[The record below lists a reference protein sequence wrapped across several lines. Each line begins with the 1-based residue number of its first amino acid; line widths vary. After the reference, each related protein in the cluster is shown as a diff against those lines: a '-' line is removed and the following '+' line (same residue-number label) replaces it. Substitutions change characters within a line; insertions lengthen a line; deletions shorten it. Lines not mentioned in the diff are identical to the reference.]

1 MVQTPSRLPQK
12 KPPKEETPWGASFS
26 RRYFSEEPCP
36 TPPPYRPD
44 PLKPEGLRGPLEF
57 LPFSTSKQ
65 RSLRLAPL
73 KSGPYTSP
81 SDLAQVVLLK
91 KSAEVVVTSSSHPDS
106 SEHPPIP
113 NFIDGKWAASR
124 ATDFLPVTD
133 PATGERLG
141 TTPLSPAGDVEAAV
155 DAANKA
161 FPAWR
166 STPAVDR
173 ARVLFRLKALLDEHH
188 EELARTLTTEHGKIL
203 PETMG
208 EVRRGIENV
217 EHACGIPTLM
227 MGETLEDIAPGIDCE
242 TIRQPLGVFGIITP
256 YNFPVMI
263 PLWFWPYAVATGNTV
278 VLKPS
283 EQDPLTHQR
292 IVELATEAGLPP
304 GVLNVVHGGRE
315 AVTTLVEHPDVRGI
329 SFVGSSDTA
338 RFLYAKAAQEGKRVQ
353 ALGGAK
359 NFMVVLPDAD
369 FDRTN
374 AALMDSVFGS
384 TGQRCLAGS
393 VLVGV
398 GDAYDPMKE
407 RLMDSASSFRIGNGL
422 EEGVQMGPLVS
433 RPHRDK
439 VVELIGEGT
448 REGPTLLLD
457 GRGASVPDHP
467 EGHWIGPSVFEGVR
481 PDMMLGN
488 EEIFGPVAGLARVKT
503 ADEAVK
509 LMHQVHY
516 GNSTGIFTSSGKA
529 AREFRY
535 NAGISM
541 IGVNIGVAAPM
552 AFFPFG
558 GSRTSFYGDL
568 KAQGKDAIDF
578 YTDKRVVISRW

>member
-1 MVQTPSRLPQK
+1 MSSSLSGKPSD
-12 KPPKEETPWGASFS
+12 
-26 RRYFSEEPCP
+26 
-36 TPPPYRPD
+36 PPP
-44 PLKPEGLRGPLEF
+44 
-57 LPFSTSKQ
+57 
-65 RSLRLAPL
+65 
-73 KSGPYTSP
+73 
-81 SDLAQVVLLK
+81 V
-91 KSAEVVVTSSSHPDS
+91 
-106 SEHPPIP
+106 P
-113 NFIDGKWAASR
+113 NFIDGAWTASN
-124 ATDFLPVTD
+124 ADSFLPITN
-133 PATGERLG
+133 PATGQRLG
-141 TTPLSPAGDVEAAV
+141 TTPLSPASDVAAAVEAASR
-155 DAANKA
+155 AY
-161 FPAWR
+161 PSWR

-188 EELARTLTTEHGKIL
+188 EELARSLTKEHGKIL
-203 PETMG
+203 AETMG

-242 TIRQPLGVFGIITP
+242 TIRQPLGVFGIVTP

-292 IVELATEAGLPP
+292 IVELAVKAGLPP
-304 GVLNVVHGGRE
+304 GVLNVVHGGKD
-315 AVTTLVEHPDVRGI
+315 AVTALLEHPDVRGI
-329 SFVGSSDTA
+329 SFVGSSATA
-338 RFLYAKAAQEGKRVQ
+338 RFLYAKAAREGKRVQ

-369 FDRTN
+369 FDRAN
-374 AALMDSVFGS
+374 AALLDSVFGS

-398 GDAYDPMKE
+398 GEAYEPMRE
-407 RLMDSASSFRIGNGL
+407 RLLDGASSLRIGYGL

-433 RPHRDK
+433 RPHRDR
-439 VVELIGEGT
+439 VVELIGAGAQ
-448 REGPTLLLD
+448 EGPKLLLD
-457 GRGASVPDHP
+457 GRGATVPEYP
-467 EGHWIGPSVFEGVR
+467 GGHWIGPTVFEGVA
-481 PDMMLGN
+481 PEMVLGR
-488 EEIFGPVAGLARVKT
+488 EEVFGPVAGLARVKT
-503 ADEAVK
+503 VDEAVE
-509 LMHQVHY
+509 LMHRVHY

-535 NAGISM
+535 KAGISM

-558 GSRTSFYGDL
+558 GARSSFYGDL

>member
-1 MVQTPSRLPQK
+1 M
-12 KPPKEETPWGASFS
+12 
-26 RRYFSEEPCP
+26 
-36 TPPPYRPD
+36 
-44 PLKPEGLRGPLEF
+44 
-57 LPFSTSKQ
+57 
-65 RSLRLAPL
+65 
-73 KSGPYTSP
+73 
-81 SDLAQVVLLK
+81 
-91 KSAEVVVTSSSHPDS
+91 SSSQKTQND
-106 SEHPPIP
+106 HPPVR
-113 NFIDGKWAASR
+113 NFIDGSWTASSGKE
-124 ATDFLPVTD
+124 FLPITN

-141 TTPLSPAGDVEAAV
+141 TTPLSPASDVAAAVEAATR
-155 DAANKA
+155 A
-161 FPAWR
+161 FPSWR
-166 STPAVDR
+166 ATPAVDR

-188 EELARTLTTEHGKIL
+188 EELARTLTMEHGKIL
-203 PETMG
+203 AETMG

-242 TIRQPLGVFGIITP
+242 TIRQPLGVFGIVTP

-292 IVELATEAGLPP
+292 IVDLAVQAGLPP
-304 GVLNVVHGGRE
+304 GVLNVVHGGKE
-315 AVTTLVEHPDVRGI
+315 AVTALLEHPDVQGV
-329 SFVGSSDTA
+329 SFVGSSATA

-369 FDRTN
+369 FDRAN

-398 GDAYDPMKE
+398 GEAYGLMRE
-407 RLMDSASSFRIGNGL
+407 RLLDGASSLRIGYGL
-422 EEGVQMGPLVS
+422 EEGVQMGPLTS
-433 RPHRDK
+433 RPHRDR
-439 VVELIGEGT
+439 VVELIGQST
-448 REGPTLLLD
+448 QEGPKLLLD
-457 GRGASVPDHP
+457 GRGASVPNHP
-467 EGHWIGPSVFEGVR
+467 EGHWIGPTVFEGVV
-481 PDMMLGN
+481 PEMILGK
-488 EEIFGPVAGLARVKT
+488 EEIFGPVAGLAKVKT
-503 ADEAVK
+503 VDEAVE
-509 LMHQVHY
+509 LMHRVHY

-535 NAGISM
+535 RAGISM

-558 GSRTSFYGDL
+558 GARSSFYGDL